1 MKKLAMTICGAAF
14 SLAGFAQ
21 VGDSSTN
28 DNQFKS
34 DFRFKNPSIN
44 QQTDSQSIYT
54 PQNSPQLRQ
63 QTSPIIQQRFRTEPT
78 LQYQQQ
84 QQQPQPGIRLQ
95 PLQTNPQIPSQTQ
108 PLDLNNSVNQNQ
120 FNQPAQPAPEGSDT
134 QRPG

>member
-1 MKKLAMTICGAAF
+1 MKKLAMTICGVAFNMAA
-14 SLAGFAQ
+14 FAQ

-34 DFRFKNPSIN
+34 DFRIQNPSIN
-44 QQTDSQSIYT
+44 QPSDSQSIY
-54 PQNSPQLRQ
+54 SPQYSPQRQQ
-63 QTSPIIQQRFRTEPT
+63 QTSPLIRQRFQTEPT
-78 LQYQQQ
+78 LQYQ

-108 PLDLNNSVNQNQ
+108 PLDLNNSGNQNQ
-120 FNQPAQPAPEGSDT
+120 LNQRIQPAQEGSGA